1 MLTHLM
7 MMTSLFHF
15 LFFCC
20 CYVAVSNLFE
30 TSSVIPSSVPLPFHR
45 LLRIGSVDVLG
56 RHDYISFLLLKKYGR
71 LRRTSL
77 LFEVGPRVEV
87 VPE

>member
-1 MLTHLM
+1 M
-7 MMTSLFHF
+7 
-15 LFFCC
+15 
-20 CYVAVSNLFE
+20 
-30 TSSVIPSSVPLPFHR
+30 
-45 LLRIGSVDVLG
+45 LG

-77 LFEVGPRVEV
+77 LFEVGPCVEV